1 MYAEFL
7 ISFFWLKLLHSW
19 RDESIFQSTFCSCR
33 RPTLIW
39 WVIIC
44 PLLHP
49 LGILKEP
56 LLSCSLRT
64 ILDLNILHP
73 FGDCSSEFLIDL
85 PVDLMMLCLMIVFSS
100 HLTYPVPWC
109 KLLLAQSLMISSS
122 DASCWLSQKKG
133 EVDGQFSSFLYTCLK
148 TCPILNLFAKQN

>member
-1 MYAEFL
+1 MHKIIKTNLPYEEKYVCWILKFF
-7 ISFFWLKLLHSW
+7 FFWLKLLHGW
-19 RDESIFQSTFCSCR
+19 RDGSIFQSTFCSCR
-33 RPTLIW
+33 GPTPIW

-56 LLSCSLRT
+56 LLSCALRT

-85 PVDLMMLCLMIVFSS
+85 PVDLLMLCLMITFSS

-109 KLLLAQSLMISSS
+109 KLLLAQSLIISSS
-122 DASCWLSQKKG
+122 EASCWLSITV
-133 EVDGQFSSFLYTCLK
+133 ERWTRWTV
-148 TCPILNLFAKQN
+148 